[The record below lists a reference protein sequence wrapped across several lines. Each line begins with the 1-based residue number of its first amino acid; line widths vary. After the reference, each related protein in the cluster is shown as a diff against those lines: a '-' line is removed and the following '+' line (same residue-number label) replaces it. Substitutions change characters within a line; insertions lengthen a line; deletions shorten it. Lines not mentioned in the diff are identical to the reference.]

1 MNIIKGIAKDIVMK
15 VEERSNKL
23 GQGRNVGLIGFTD
36 EEGYVS
42 SHGSIIDGGLSGLPL
57 RILLS
62 TVIDNQTGSLLNL
75 INQLPENAV
84 YISTSPGKTGIIT
97 NTGGINI
104 FDLPIIKIG
113 IKNNQAVGA
122 GILYPEKKLFELA
135 SHSEKMQLKNLAA
148 NSMEDEREALREL
161 AELRLQYL
169 DISDEIPF
177 LDIPTSDIIPVSVN
191 NKKQINADVDIKGLE
206 KSFAERLVSKSNQ
219 IEQGREVAAIGLVN
233 NQGFIEQAG
242 DIVVGGMGYVPSR
255 MLVSSFKDI
264 SCISLRKTYTEII
277 PKEAVIVHTHPG
289 GTGVMHMGD
298 AMAGPGTWGRS
309 IVAIGHDQEGNI
321 KGATIIKYS
330 EKLAQ
335 LINEYEEVDQ
345 LFFKAE
351 TQAEESEIR
360 KRRYQIAQ
368 EFTDLCIELEIKK
381 I

>member
-23 GQGRNVGLIGFTD
+23 GQGRNVGLIGFID

-62 TVIDNQTGSLLNL
+62 TVIDNHTGSLLDL

-84 YISTSPGKTGIIT
+84 YISTAPGKTGIIT

-135 SHSEKMQLKNLAA
+135 SHSEKIQLKNLAA
-148 NSMEDEREALREL
+148 NSMEEEREALREL

-169 DISDEIPF
+169 DISGEIPF
-177 LDIPTSDIIPVSVN
+177 LDIPTDNIPVSVS
-191 NKKQINADVDIKGLE
+191 NKKQTNTDLDIKGLK
-206 KSFAERLVSKSNQ
+206 KSFAERLVSKSNK

-255 MLVSSFKDI
+255 MLVSGFKDI
-264 SCISLRKTYTEII
+264 SGISLRKTYTEII

-321 KGATIIKYS
+321 KGATIVNYS
-330 EKLAQ
+330 EKLSQ

-368 EFTDLCIELEIKK
+368 EFTDLCMELEIKK
-381 I
+381 A